1 MFSKNTYQIIR
12 HKISCFRN
20 AGSVLIFLFFV
31 TTGIAQ
37 TDQPG
42 FFTKGVELF
51 KQNQYYEAIQYFEK
65 FLQTEIKVTPR
76 AQPFAVQKKSP
87 GKSNLNMHDETIYL
101 LAESYRKLHNYSL
114 AEKWY
119 KEAMS
124 FSPEAYPACAY
135 WYGVSLRANQKYD
148 EAYQEISSFRERY
161 HRMDDLL
168 RGADK
173 ELENLK
179 FIKEQMKRE
188 KDEFA
193 VSRKEMPVNT
203 AAYAS
208 SASESG
214 NLIYTTVFDDKTN
227 DQYLNRLMES
237 SGENIGQHDKMLLQE
252 ETPRFHQGLASITR
266 DGRKIFFTQWTVN
279 KGITSSAI
287 YTSDKTDTGWSRPI
301 LMPEPVNVTGFN
313 SAQPFITPDG
323 KYLLFSSDREGGVG
337 KYDIWYAPLDSQYNA
352 LLVNNAGNVVNTT
365 EDERSPSYHQVSR
378 TLLFSS
384 NGHIGMGGYDIFS
397 AKGDFLLSDWEKPY
411 NPGSPVNSSRDD
423 LYFISTDEDNLWNS
437 GWFSSDRSTDCCLEL
452 YSFTQ
457 NNAQLLY
464 GTVMDCA
471 SNQPLAG
478 ASLTVKDSK
487 KNGRILTSGKTDG
500 KGNYQFTLRN
510 SSRFEV
516 TAEKEGYHV
525 ANQTYIIRFDAGTD
539 TIQNNICLAL
549 IEQEEAE
556 QKDAGMDESVT
567 LAKFSFNQSSLDQNY
582 YYELDSLAA
591 FLLTYKTIVI
601 EIGGH
606 TDGKGSEAYNLKLA
620 QQRVDACIRYLEKKG
635 ISRSRLIGKAYGKC
649 CPLEPEIIDG
659 KDNPAARKRNRRVE
673 YRIVSG
679 G

>member
-1 MFSKNTYQIIR
+1 MFSKKTYQIIR
-12 HKISCFRN
+12 DKIPCFRN
-20 AGSVLIFLFFV
+20 AGTVLIFLFVV

-51 KQNQYYEAIQYFEK
+51 KQNHYYEAIQYFEK
-65 FLQTEIKVTPR
+65 FLETEIKITPR

-87 GKSNLNMHDETIYL
+87 GKSNLNMHNEAIYL

-124 FSPEAYPACAY
+124 FSPKAYPACAY

-148 EAYQEISSFRERY
+148 EAYEAINSFRERY
-161 HRMDDLL
+161 HKMDDLL
-168 RGADK
+168 RGADM

-179 FIKEQMKRE
+179 FIKEQMKKE
-188 KDEFA
+188 KNEFI
-193 VSRKEMPVNT
+193 VSRKEMAVN
-203 AAYAS
+203 ASAYAS
-208 SASESG
+208 SVSESG
-214 NLIYTTVFDDKTN
+214 SLIYTTAFDDKTN
-227 DQYLNRLMES
+227 EQYVNRIMES
-237 SGENIGQHDKMLLQE
+237 SGENTGHQDKIILQQDA
-252 ETPRFHQGLASITR
+252 PRFHQGMASITH

-287 YTSDKTDTGWSRPI
+287 YTSDKTDTGWCKPV
-301 LMPEPVNVTGFN
+301 LMPDPVNVTGSN

-337 KYDIWYAPLDSQYNA
+337 KYDIWYATLDSQYNA
-352 LLVNNAGNVVNTT
+352 LLVTNAGNVVNTT
-365 EDERSPSYHQVSR
+365 GDERSPSYHQVSR

-411 NPGSPVNSSRDD
+411 NPGSPINSSRDD

-437 GWFSSDRSTDCCLEL
+437 GWLSSDRSTDCCLEL
-452 YSFTQ
+452 YSFKQ

-464 GTVMDCA
+464 GTVIDCA

-478 ASLTVKDSK
+478 VSLTVKDSK
-487 KNGRILTSGKTDG
+487 KNGRVLTSGKTDG
-500 KGNYQFTLRN
+500 EGTYQFTLRN
-510 SSRFEV
+510 SSRFEIA
-516 TAEKEGYHV
+516 AEKEGYH
-525 ANQTYIIRFDAGTD
+525 ASNKTYIIHFDAGTD

-549 IEQEEAE
+549 IRQEEPE
-556 QKDAGMDESVT
+556 QKDAGTDESVT

-582 YYELDSLAA
+582 YHELDSLAA

-649 CPLEPEIIDG
+649 CPLEPETIDG
-659 KDNPAARKRNRRVE
+659 KDNPAARKINRRVE
-673 YRIVSG
+673 YKILSG

>member
-1 MFSKNTYQIIR
+1 MFSKYTHQLIR
-12 HKISCFRN
+12 HQIHCLRS
-20 AGSVLIFLFFV
+20 AGGVLIFIFFV

-42 FFTKGVELF
+42 FFIKGLELF

-148 EAYQEISSFRERY
+148 EAYETISSFRERY
-161 HRMDDLL
+161 DRMDDLL
-168 RGADK
+168 RGADR

-179 FIKEQMKRE
+179 FIKEQMNKE
-188 KDEFA
+188 KNEF
-193 VSRKEMPVNT
+193 VVHRKQMPANT
-203 AAYAS
+203 SAYAS
-208 SASESG
+208 SVSEAGS
-214 NLIYTTVFDDKTN
+214 LIYTTVFDDKSN
-227 DQYLNRLMES
+227 ERYLNRLMES
-237 SGENIGQHDKMLLQE
+237 SGENIGHGERILFQE
-252 ETPRFHQGLASITR
+252 EMSRFHQGLASLTR
-266 DGRKIFFTQWTVN
+266 DGNKIFFTQWTVN

-287 YTSDKTDTGWSRPI
+287 YTSDKTDTGWSKPV
-301 LMPEPVNVTGFN
+301 LMPEPVNMAGFN
-313 SAQPFITPDG
+313 SAQPFVTADG
-323 KYLLFSSDREGGVG
+323 KYLLFSSDRTGGVG

-365 EDERSPSYHQVSR
+365 EDELSPSYHQVSR

-384 NGHIGMGGYDIFS
+384 NGHTGMGGYDIFS

-437 GWFSSDRSTDCCLEL
+437 GWLSSDRSTDCCLEL

-464 GTVMDCA
+464 GTVIDCA

-478 ASLTVKDSK
+478 VSLTVKDTK
-487 KNGRILTSGKTDG
+487 KNGRILSSGKTDDDG
-500 KGNYQFTLRN
+500 TYQFVLRN
-510 SSRFEV
+510 SSRFEI
-516 TAEKEGYHV
+516 TAAKEGYH
-525 ANQTYIIRFDAGTD
+525 ASNKTYVIHFNAGTD

-549 IEQEEAE
+549 IEQEEGEKEA
-556 QKDAGMDESVT
+556 AGIGESVT
-567 LAKFSFNQSSLDQNY
+567 LAKFSFNQSSLGQNY
-582 YYELDSLAA
+582 YNELDSLAA
-591 FLLTYKTIVI
+591 FLLTNPTIVV

-635 ISRSRLIGKAYGKC
+635 ISPGRVIGKAYGKC

-659 KDNPAARKRNRRVE
+659 KDNPAARKKNRRVE